1 MRVPDLRVERLEQRY
16 ARVAEREY
24 DYEAPAFEFACR
36 LVYGEDGLVLD
47 YPGIAERHGGSG
59 TAH

>member
-1 MRVPDLRVERLEQRY
+1 MPDLRVERLEQRY
-16 ARVAEREY
+16 VRVAEREY

-36 LVYGEDGLVLD
+36 LVYGDDGLVLD
-47 YPGIAERHGGSG
+47 YPGIAERHGGSA